1 MQSGFIAIER
11 RVFATSLWRA
21 ERTYSLFEAYVD
33 LVQMARFGSG
43 TTERMVGSKCV
54 RVGRGEVA
62 ATQTFLAKRW
72 GWSRTSV
79 QRFIERGEKEQ
90 LFIYRIEQGVGV
102 FTFPNGESTQQTMVH
117 SSYEPL
123 SEPLCGPPSGLPSGQ
138 PNAVILSELDG
149 VCGPPSGQCGGLN
162 NNKDTENKFTE
173 KVVGRVA
180 LRPPSVEEVEQYCQ
194 REGLWSVDAARF
206 VLYHEANGW
215 RVGRNPM
222 LSWKAVAQMWHQRE
236 LHGCELH
243 GCEPHGQYFT
253 NNEKTNFNYER
264 KNECDGERKNE
275 WFENSR
281 SGRATVPHGQ
291 QFTSA
296 GGENSRSGRAC
307 DTGQQ
312 FIPARG
318 ERENVRTGR
327 ACDTAVQGCRERFAG
342 YIASMDGEE
351 PDF

>member
-90 LFIYRIEQGVGV
+90 LFIYRTEQGVGV
-102 FTFPNGESTQQTMVH
+102 FTFPNDESAQQTMVH

-138 PNAVILSELDG
+138 PNAVMLSELDG

-180 LRPPSVEEVEQYCQ
+180 LCPPSVEEVEQYCQ

-243 GCEPHGQYFT
+243 GQYFT

-264 KNECDGERKNE
+264 KNE
-275 WFENSR
+275 WFGNSR
-281 SGRATVPHGQ
+281 SVRDGLSEPGAATEQSERYNARCEPH
-291 QFTSA
+291 
-296 GGENSRSGRAC
+296 
-307 DTGQQ
+307 GQQ
-312 FIPARG
+312 FIPAKG
-318 ERENVRTGR
+318 ERENVRSGRAWSGR